1 VDVSASRPT
10 PLFIQ
15 PGDFMDGYS
24 TYSLYQ
30 AIKLHFTSESYNFF
44 QYDGKTR
51 VSIDAFQKRRDK
63 FLFHRLAR
71 KYRDDEMVP
80 FLVANFV
87 HSDNNWTKSLLEEQA
102 EETYRDWKRTTDS
115 MSKVYTEDLQKIC
128 PDPKEFNN
136 LFKVEDGQFPPL
148 LNLLMQK
155 EVTIE
160 TMVILNNIF
169 DFIRIWD
176 KKISDDIIYPKVS
189 RKVRKYGAFL
199 AVNVDKYKL
208 LTKETLLAQQNTI

>member
-1 VDVSASRPT
+1 
-10 PLFIQ
+10 LN
-15 PGDFMDGYS
+15 GYDLYC
-24 TYSLYQ
+24 TYQ
-30 AIKLHFTSESYNFF
+30 AIKLHFTSENYNFF
-44 QYDGKTR
+44 HYDGKTR

-87 HSDNNWTKSLLEEQA
+87 HSDDNWTKSLLEDEA

-115 MSKVYTEDLQKIC
+115 MSKIYVEDLQKIAT
-128 PDPKEFNN
+128 KETFND
-136 LFKVEDGQFPPL
+136 LFKVEDGQFPKL
-148 LNLLMQK
+148 LVTFLQK
-155 EVTIE
+155 DVTIE

-189 RKVRKYGAFL
+189 RKIRKYGSFL
-199 AVNVDKYKL
+199 NVNVDKYKI
-208 LTKETLLAQQNTI
+208 LTKETLLGD

>member
-1 VDVSASRPT
+1 
-10 PLFIQ
+10 LN
-15 PGDFMDGYS
+15 GYDLYC
-24 TYSLYQ
+24 TYQ
-30 AIKLHFTSESYNFF
+30 AIKLHFTSENYNFF
-44 QYDGKTR
+44 HYDGKTR

-87 HSDNNWTKSLLEEQA
+87 HSDDNWTKSLLEDEA

-115 MSKVYTEDLQKIC
+115 MSKIYVEDLQKIAT
-128 PDPKEFNN
+128 KETFND
-136 LFKVEDGQFPPL
+136 LFKVEDGQFPKL
-148 LNLLMQK
+148 LVTFLQK
-155 EVTIE
+155 DVTIE

-189 RKVRKYGAFL
+189 RKIRKYGSFL
-199 AVNVDKYKL
+199 NVNVDKYKI
-208 LTKETLLAQQNTI
+208 LTKETLLAD

>member
-1 VDVSASRPT
+1 
-10 PLFIQ
+10 
-15 PGDFMDGYS
+15 MNGYDL
-24 TYSLYQ
+24 YCIYQ

-51 VSIDAFQKRRDK
+51 VSVDAFQKRRDK

-87 HSDNNWTKSLLEEQA
+87 HSDDNWTKSLLEEEA
-102 EETYRDWKRTTDS
+102 EETYRNWKRITDS
-115 MSKVYTEDLQKIC
+115 MSKVYVEDLQKIAT
-128 PDPKEFNN
+128 KESFND
-136 LFKVEDGQFPPL
+136 LFKVEDGQFPKL
-148 LNLLMQK
+148 LVAFLQK
-155 EVTIE
+155 DVTIE
-160 TMVILNNIF
+160 TLVILNNIF
-169 DFIRIWD
+169 NFIQIWD

-199 AVNVDKYKL
+199 AVNVDKYKK
-208 LTKETLLAQQNTI
+208 LTKETLLGDENAI

>member
-1 VDVSASRPT
+1 
-10 PLFIQ
+10 
-15 PGDFMDGYS
+15 MNGYDL
-24 TYSLYQ
+24 YGLYQ

-44 QYDGKTR
+44 HYDGKTR
-51 VSIDAFQKRRDK
+51 ISVDAFQKRRDK

-87 HSDNNWTKSLLEEQA
+87 HSDDNWTRSLLEEEA
-102 EETYRDWKRTTDS
+102 EQTYREWKRTTDS
-115 MSKVYTEDLQKIC
+115 MTKVYVEDLQKIAT
-128 PDPKEFNN
+128 KETFND
-136 LFKVEDGQFPPL
+136 LFKIDNGQFPKL
-148 LNLLMQK
+148 LTLFLQK

-169 DFIRIWD
+169 GFIKIWD

-189 RKVRKYGAFL
+189 RKIRKYGSFL
-199 AVNVDKYKL
+199 NVNVDKYKS
-208 LTKETLLAQQNTI
+208 LTKETLLAD

>member
-1 VDVSASRPT
+1 
-10 PLFIQ
+10 
-15 PGDFMDGYS
+15 MNGYDLYC
-24 TYSLYQ
+24 TYQ
-30 AIKLHFTSESYNFF
+30 AIKLHFSSEGYNFF

-80 FLVANFV
+80 FLVSNFV
-87 HSDNNWTKSLLEEQA
+87 HSDDNWTKSLLEDQA
-102 EETYRDWKRTTDS
+102 EETYRDWKQTTDS
-115 MSKVYTEDLQKIC
+115 MSKVYAEDLQKIC

-136 LFKVEDGQFPPL
+136 LFKVEDGQFPLL

-155 EVTIE
+155 EVTLE

-176 KKISDDIIYPKVS
+176 KKISEDIIYPKVS

-199 AVNVDKYKL
+199 NVDVSKYKQ
-208 LTKETLLAQQNTI
+208 LTKNVLQNES

>member
-1 VDVSASRPT
+1 
-10 PLFIQ
+10 
-15 PGDFMDGYS
+15 MNGYDLYC
-24 TYSLYQ
+24 TYQ
-30 AIKLHFTSESYNFF
+30 AIKLHFSSEQYNFF
-44 QYDGKTR
+44 HYDGKTR

-87 HSDNNWTKSLLEEQA
+87 HSDDNWTKSLLEEEA
-102 EETYRDWKRTTDS
+102 EQTYREWKRTTDS
-115 MSKVYTEDLQKIC
+115 MSKIYAEDLQKIAT
-128 PDPKEFNN
+128 KETFNE
-136 LFKVEDGQFPPL
+136 LFKVDDGQFPKL
-148 LNLLMQK
+148 LVLFMQN

-189 RKVRKYGAFL
+189 RKIRKYGSFL
-199 AVNVDKYKL
+199 AVNVDKYKT
-208 LTKETLLAQQNTI
+208 LTKETLLGDDCAI

>member
-1 VDVSASRPT
+1 
-10 PLFIQ
+10 
-15 PGDFMDGYS
+15 MNGYD
-24 TYSLYQ
+24 LYVLYNS
-30 AIKLHFTSESYNFF
+30 IKLHFNSEQYNFF

-71 KYRDDEMVP
+71 KYRDEEMVP

-87 HSDNNWTKSLLEEQA
+87 HSDDNWTKSLLEEEA
-102 EETYRDWKRTTDS
+102 EETYQDWKRRTDS
-115 MSKVYTEDLQKIC
+115 MSKIYEEDLRKIC
-128 PDPKEFNN
+128 PEPKEFNQ
-136 LFKVEDGQFPPL
+136 LFEVKDAQFPKL
-148 LNLLMQK
+148 LVALLQK

-160 TMVILNNIF
+160 TLVILNNIF
-169 DFIRIWD
+169 RFIPIWD

-189 RKVRKYGAFL
+189 RKIRKYGAFL

-208 LTKETLLAQQNTI
+208 LTKKVLLGDEIAI

>member
-1 VDVSASRPT
+1 
-10 PLFIQ
+10 
-15 PGDFMDGYS
+15 MNGYDL
-24 TYSLYQ
+24 YGLYQ

-44 QYDGKTR
+44 HYDGKTR
-51 VSIDAFQKRRDK
+51 ISVDAFQKRRDK

-87 HSDNNWTKSLLEEQA
+87 HSDDNWTRSLLEEEA
-102 EETYRDWKRTTDS
+102 EQTYREWKRTTDS
-115 MSKVYTEDLQKIC
+115 MTKVYVEDLQKIAT
-128 PDPKEFNN
+128 KETFND
-136 LFKVEDGQFPPL
+136 LFKVEDGQFPK
-148 LNLLMQK
+148 LLMHFMQK
-155 EVTIE
+155 DVTIE

-189 RKVRKYGAFL
+189 RKIRKYGAFL
-199 AVNVDKYKL
+199 NVNVDKYKL
-208 LTKETLLAQQNTI
+208 LTKETLLGD

>member
-1 VDVSASRPT
+1 
-10 PLFIQ
+10 
-15 PGDFMDGYS
+15 MNGYDLYC
-24 TYSLYQ
+24 TYQ
-30 AIKLHFTSESYNFF
+30 AIKLHFSSESYNFF

-87 HSDNNWTKSLLEEQA
+87 HSDDNWTKSLLEDEA

-115 MSKVYTEDLQKIC
+115 MSKVYTEDLQKIATK
-128 PDPKEFNN
+128 DNFND
-136 LFKVEDGQFPPL
+136 LFKVEDGQHPKL
-148 LNLLMQK
+148 LVLFMQK
-155 EVTIE
+155 EVTME

-169 DFIRIWD
+169 NFVKIWD
-176 KKISDDIIYPKVS
+176 KKITDDIIYPKIS
-189 RKVRKYGAFL
+189 RKIRKYGAFL
-199 AVNVDKYKL
+199 SVNVDKYKL
-208 LTKETLLAQQNTI
+208 LTKETLLAD

>member
-1 VDVSASRPT
+1 VIIAVN
-10 PLFIQ
+10 
-15 PGDFMDGYS
+15 GYDL
-24 TYSLYQ
+24 YGLYQ
-30 AIKLHFTSESYNFF
+30 AIKLHFTSENYNFF

-87 HSDNNWTKSLLEEQA
+87 SSDNNWTKSLLEEEA
-102 EETYRDWKRTTDS
+102 EQTYRDWKRRTDS
-115 MSKVYTEDLQKIC
+115 MSKLYVEDLQKLC
-128 PDPKEFNN
+128 PDSKQFND
-136 LFKVEDGQFPPL
+136 LFKVENGQFPKL
-148 LNLLMQK
+148 LNLFLQK
-155 EVTIE
+155 EVNIE
-160 TMVILNNIF
+160 TLVILNNIF
-169 DFIRIWD
+169 NFIRIWD

-208 LTKETLLAQQNTI
+208 LTKETLLGDDCNI

>member
-1 VDVSASRPT
+1 
-10 PLFIQ
+10 
-15 PGDFMDGYS
+15 MNGYD
-24 TYSLYQ
+24 LYVLYNS
-30 AIKLHFTSESYNFF
+30 IKLHFNSEQYNFF

-71 KYRDDEMVP
+71 KYRDEEMVP

-87 HSDNNWTKSLLEEQA
+87 HSDDNWTKSLLEEEA
-102 EETYRDWKRTTDS
+102 EETYQDWKRRTDS
-115 MSKVYTEDLQKIC
+115 MSKIYEEDLRKIC
-128 PDPKEFNN
+128 PEPKEFNQ
-136 LFKVEDGQFPPL
+136 LFEVKDEQFPKL
-148 LNLLMQK
+148 LVALLQK

-160 TMVILNNIF
+160 TLVILNNIF
-169 DFIRIWD
+169 RFIPIWD

-189 RKVRKYGAFL
+189 RKIRKYGAFL

-208 LTKETLLAQQNTI
+208 LTKKVLLGDEIAI

>member
-1 VDVSASRPT
+1 
-10 PLFIQ
+10 
-15 PGDFMDGYS
+15 MNGYDL
-24 TYSLYQ
+24 YCIYQ

-87 HSDNNWTKSLLEEQA
+87 HSDDNWTKSLLEDQA

-115 MSKVYTEDLQKIC
+115 MTKVYLEDLQKIC

-136 LFKVEDGQFPPL
+136 LFKVEDGQFPKL
-148 LNLLMQK
+148 LVAFLQK
-155 EVTIE
+155 DVTIE
-160 TMVILNNIF
+160 TLVILNNIF
-169 DFIRIWD
+169 NFIQIWD

-199 AVNVDKYKL
+199 AVNVDKYK
-208 LTKETLLAQQNTI
+208 

>member
-1 VDVSASRPT
+1 
-10 PLFIQ
+10 
-15 PGDFMDGYS
+15 MNGYDL
-24 TYSLYQ
+24 YCIYQ

-51 VSIDAFQKRRDK
+51 VSVDAFQKRRDK

-87 HSDNNWTKSLLEEQA
+87 HSDDNWTKSLLEDQA

-115 MSKVYTEDLQKIC
+115 MSKIYIEDLQKIC

-136 LFKVEDGQFPPL
+136 LFKVEDGQFPKL
-148 LNLLMQK
+148 LVAFLQK
-155 EVTIE
+155 DVTIE
-160 TMVILNNIF
+160 TLVILNNIF
-169 DFIRIWD
+169 NFIQIWD

-199 AVNVDKYKL
+199 AVNVDKYKQ
-208 LTKETLLAQQNTI
+208 LTKETLLADENTI